1 MLRKE
6 PDRAYADHLDS
17 VASSKPLSSRDS
29 CTEATAGRLAR
40 DLSMTFPG
48 VSVVIAN
55 QNGKEYLARCL
66 PSLMAQIFQDF
77 EVIVVDN
84 GSSDDST
91 AFLQEN
97 FPAVRL
103 LQNDENRGFAGANNQ
118 GIATA
123 RGKYIVTLNNDT
135 EVDPDWLRSL
145 VAAADLHP
153 DIGAFASLIL
163 LDDKRDVI
171 DSAGLSVSLLG
182 HGCQNRLGETAT
194 TVDSSEEVFGVCAA
208 AAMYRKDLF
217 DDVGLF
223 DEDFFAYYEDVDLA
237 WRARLRGWRSMLVP
251 QAVVYHVHSATGGR
265 GSHFKKRMM
274 ARNRVWAILKN
285 YPSPGLLLFAPL
297 IIAYEVTVACLGLLS
312 GDPSSWLGL
321 WQGIRGAVAALE
333 KRGRIQSGRLV
344 SLRELIPLMC
354 GFREPF
360 SSFLSQ
366 RRTGRL

>member
-1 MLRKE
+1 
-6 PDRAYADHLDS
+6 
-17 VASSKPLSSRDS
+17 
-29 CTEATAGRLAR
+29 
-40 DLSMTFPG
+40 MTFPG

-66 PSLMAQIFQDF
+66 PSLMAQSFQDF

-84 GSSDDST
+84 GSSDDSA

-123 RGKYIVTLNNDT
+123 WGKYIATLNNDT

-153 DIGAFASLIL
+153 DIGAFASLVL

-182 HGCQNRLGETAT
+182 HGCQNRLGEAAT
-194 TVDSSEEVFGVCAA
+194 TVESSDEVFGVCAA

-274 ARNRVWAILKN
+274 ARNRMWAILKN
-285 YPSPGLLLFAPL
+285 YPFPGLLVFAPF

-312 GDPSSWLGL
+312 GNPYSWLGL
-321 WQGIRGAVAALE
+321 WQGIRRAVAVLE

-360 SSFLSQ
+360 SSLLSQ
-366 RRTGRL
+366 RRNGRL